1 MRKQKQV
8 TSTRVIAFIV
18 KSQAN
23 QHTTG
28 GKKRKKGHQKKE
40 KNKLRKKKRK
50 AQDSICKQVSHKM
63 TQNDQQVACFCICLD
78 KKFPCCYCLSQH

>member
-40 KNKLRKKKRK
+40 KNKLRKKKKSTRLHM
-50 AQDSICKQVSHKM
+50 QTGLS
-63 TQNDQQVACFCICLD
+63 QNDS
-78 KKFPCCYCLSQH
+78 K

>member
-1 MRKQKQV
+1 MRKQKKV

-28 GKKRKKGHQKKE
+28 GTKE
-40 KNKLRKKKRK
+40 KKDTRKKKKTNSEKKKKSTRLHM
-50 AQDSICKQVSHKM
+50 QTGLS
-63 TQNDQQVACFCICLD
+63 QNDS
-78 KKFPCCYCLSQH
+78 K